1 MNNDDNDINDWNIMI
16 NDDNMNNNDDNDI
29 YIWWYDEYNEWNDE

>member
-29 YIWWYDEYNEWNDE
+29 YIWW

>member
-29 YIWWYDEYNEWNDE
+29 YIYEYMMI